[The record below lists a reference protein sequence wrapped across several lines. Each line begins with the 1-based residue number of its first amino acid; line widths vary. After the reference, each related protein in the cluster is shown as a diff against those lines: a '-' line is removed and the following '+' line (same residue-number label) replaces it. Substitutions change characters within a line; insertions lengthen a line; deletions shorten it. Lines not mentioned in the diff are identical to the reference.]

1 MQPFENM
8 AEPRFKEDRKLM
20 ETQLLGPDSY
30 YATEPFQSTQLES
43 TMVSNIS
50 FKHHVK
56 PSAAFKSGVKRTF

>member
-1 MQPFENM
+1 
-8 AEPRFKEDRKLM
+8 M
-20 ETQLLGPDSY
+20 ETQLLGPGSY